1 MHHRQRA
8 ALRKLRSARLL
19 DPFFTAEELAELQM
33 SLDLCDLVA
42 GTHVVPVVGGDLAAV
57 APTAPWF
64 RDTEQEIMDE
74 TRLNTLS
81 QTIAKYRLNVAK
93 CRRGEVEAS
102 AGTWGR
108 PFTRLPRRILLVAT
122 ALLVSGI
129 FWHRTAATCRRPA
142 LLLNVSTK

>member
-8 ALRKLRSARLL
+8 VLWKLRSARLL

-64 RDTEQEIMDE
+64 RGTEQEIMDE
-74 TRLNTLS
+74 TRLNRDS
-81 QTIAKYRLNVAK
+81 VR
-93 CRRGEVEAS
+93 
-102 AGTWGR
+102 
-108 PFTRLPRRILLVAT
+108 
-122 ALLVSGI
+122 
-129 FWHRTAATCRRPA
+129 
-142 LLLNVSTK
+142 LLLNID